1 MKFKKKAPLVLF
13 KLDLKFNAPLS
24 LNFDNL
30 AKLEKS
36 IKESY
41 PHSTEL
47 FIPKYE
53 GGMKFVFGASQTGP
67 IQFISNQTRN
77 NISLFSD
84 GVIFVFQEYSEW
96 KDVKKHILKILWDL
110 KNILKCKE
118 IIEIRMEII
127 DEFQFNPENFSLK
140 QYFTL
145 NFIIPDDWK
154 IDFQDFHIG
163 IKHITEP
170 NKKFITR
177 LRGIGQKK
185 NSLIVRLEN
194 MFIEKVHLKIL
205 NNDDF
210 EAEIDEIH
218 RIIEGKFTQIFK
230 PELVEHTEGEI

>member
-13 KLDLKFNAPLS
+13 KLALKFSAPLS

-36 IKESY
+36 IKENY

-47 FIPKYE
+47 FIPQYE
-53 GGMKFVFGASQTGP
+53 GGMQFVFGASQTGP
-67 IQFISNQTRN
+67 IQFISNKKRN
-77 NISLFSD
+77 KISLFSD
-84 GVIFVFQEYSEW
+84 GVIFSFQEYSEW
-96 KDVKKHILKILWDL
+96 KNVKKHILKILLDL
-110 KNILKCKE
+110 KNILKCEE

-127 DEFQFNPENFSLK
+127 DEFQFNPDNFSLK

-145 NFIIPDDWK
+145 NFINPDDWK

-177 LRGIGQKK
+177 LRGIGQKN

-194 MFIEKVHLKIL
+194 MFIEKEHIKIQ

-210 EAEIDEIH
+210 EVEIDEIH
-218 RIIEGKFTQIFK
+218 RIIEEKFTQIFK
-230 PELVEHTEGEI
+230 PDLLEHSGGEI